1 MERVV
6 LSPFFFIFFFVWSLG
21 ILMHI
26 TSIIYI
32 STRHFF
38 YLHYYTS
45 LFLFTLL
52 HIAFFI
58 YIITHRCFTVIV
70 HVAIQ
75 DRAHAPFF
83 FPQTEPRRHLSLA
96 RAFSLSLSRSPV
108 LSLSRSHS
116 AENDLNRFNK
126 QDVTG
131 CRTLTITLYKP
142 TLTLPN

>member
-6 LSPFFFIFFFVWSLG
+6 LSPFFSFFFSYGLWVFLCISLV
-21 ILMHI
+21 
-26 TSIIYI
+26 
-32 STRHFF
+32 
-38 YLHYYTS
+38 
-45 LFLFTLL
+45 LFTLV
-52 HIAFFI
+52 HVTSVI
-58 YIITHRCFTVIV
+58 YIITRHVIV

>member
-1 MERVV
+1 MCEWKEWFC
-6 LSPFFFIFFFVWSLG
+6 LPFFSFFFSYGLWVFLCISLV
-21 ILMHI
+21 
-26 TSIIYI
+26 
-32 STRHFF
+32 
-38 YLHYYTS
+38 
-45 LFLFTLL
+45 LFTLV
-52 HIAFFI
+52 HVTFFI

-83 FPQTEPRRHLSLA
+83 FSQTEPRRHLSLA